1 MSSKLN
7 KNLKVGRRTG
17 VVIASPGKVPLD
29 EDGMEK
35 FDAFWDSE
43 QPNEQNKKNDDHNND
58 NEGGEKMDDHDAE
71 DGMKRSNNTNKT
83 TAKFNVTN
91 VTEIQ
96 QDEKSKAMYTKLT
109 KRVIDRN
116 KKLKEKGVLLSPS
129 TTSVAT
135 EATEGT
141 ELTGVT
147 DVSVQSPVLTNVTP
161 APERSDDHE
170 EEEEERSEN
179 DQEDVHNDDVATSPA
194 SAVAAAASMSPIT
207 PGDVS
212 IGSLSIEK
220 GFLGRKK
227 KLETLIEDEEKYSN
241 ENESE
246 NDMELGADVA
256 VDEDGIGNER
266 DISGD
271 ERESSTTNNCDN
283 VDFGNDDDEN
293 MDDVNY
299 SDNDEV
305 SVIDEEETPMKVRR
319 ERAKKERKRL
329 EAKKRAKRKKKK
341 RASSSGSVVSF
352 SSPMSVYL
360 PAGPREY
367 NNILVSDL
375 KDSDDEEAEDKG
387 VRRSRRTRFAPLK
400 FWKNERV
407 VYGPNDLPTT
417 FGDMP
422 VAATVQQALPTPMK
436 KMHRQKPGKKSK
448 RTKSDD
454 SDEEAHIS
462 AAKLKIKKFDK
473 KKLKKEYSYKND
485 KEEIANVWDEGIR
498 EFSNRRKCCWIF
510 IQQRR
515 YYLHLFIQKS
525 LHVLQCWSWW
535 IYRFRKREV
544 NLSQKSV
551 ERQFKPSMSLK
562 QLRIYQVGSPE
573 I

>member
-1 MSSKLN
+1 MSSKQQLN

-29 EDGMEK
+29 EDGMEE
-35 FDAFWDSE
+35 FDAFWESE
-43 QPNEQNKKNDDHNND
+43 QPNEQKQKHDSNNNNEEKEGKTMERMNNNEDADD
-58 NEGGEKMDDHDAE
+58 GR
-71 DGMKRSNNTNKT
+71 KRSNNKATP
-83 TAKFNVTN
+83 KFHITDSQ
-91 VTEIQ
+91 Q
-96 QDEKSKAMYTKLT
+96 QDEKSKAKYTKLT

-116 KKLKEKGVLLSPS
+116 KKWNEKGVLLSPS

-135 EATEGT
+135 EATEA
-141 ELTGVT
+141 TGVT
-147 DVSVQSPVLTNVTP
+147 DVSVASPVLMDVTSVT
-161 APERSDDHE
+161 ERSDDRE
-170 EEEEERSEN
+170 EQERSED
-179 DQEDVHNDDVATSPA
+179 DQEDVPNDDVATGSPA
-194 SAVAAAASMSPIT
+194 SADAAAASMSPIT

-220 GFLGRKK
+220 GYLGRKKK
-227 KLETLIEDEEKYSN
+227 KLETLIEEEEKYSN

-256 VDEDGIGNER
+256 VDEDGIGSER
-266 DISGD
+266 EISGD
-271 ERESSTTNNCDN
+271 ERESSTTKDGDN

-293 MDDVNY
+293 MEDANY

-319 ERAKKERKRL
+319 ERAKEERKRL

-367 NNILVSDL
+367 NNIPVSDL
-375 KDSDDEEAEDKG
+375 KDSDDEEAENKG

-407 VYGPNDLPTT
+407 VYGPNDLPKT

-422 VAATVQQALPTPMK
+422 VVATIQQALPTPMK
-436 KMHRQKPGKKSK
+436 KMHRQKPGKKTK

-462 AAKLKIKKFDK
+462 AAKPKIKKFDK

-485 KEEIANVWDEGIR
+485 KEEIATVWDEGLR

-510 IQQRR
+510 IQHRR
-515 YYLHLFIQKS
+515 YY
-525 LHVLQCWSWW
+525 
-535 IYRFRKREV
+535 
-544 NLSQKSV
+544 
-551 ERQFKPSMSLK
+551 
-562 QLRIYQVGSPE
+562 
-573 I
+573 